1 MMLTV
6 ESDGP
11 GTPIVWLNWKAL
23 SVLDF
28 LANAPALLSKRSCFS
43 TWTWPAA
50 TICWLAVN

>member
-11 GTPIVWLNWKAL
+11 GTPIAWLIWKAL
-23 SVLDF
+23 SMLVS
-28 LANAPALLSKRSCFS
+28 LANAPVLLSKRSCFS

-50 TICWLAVN
+50 TTY